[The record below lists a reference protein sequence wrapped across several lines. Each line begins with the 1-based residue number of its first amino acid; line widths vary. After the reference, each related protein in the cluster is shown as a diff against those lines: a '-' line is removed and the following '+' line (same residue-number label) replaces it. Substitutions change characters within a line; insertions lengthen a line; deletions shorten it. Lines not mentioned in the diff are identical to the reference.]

1 MSEAARMPATDAV
14 GRTIREILKE
24 GTAAEHDMLDARLGS
39 LVLADRDG
47 YAQFLDIQYRARRGV
62 ERWLEA
68 RALGDPP
75 PPQSDLVA
83 RDLASLGQAIPEE
96 TPDFTAAVDEDTLGV
111 CWVLAGSA
119 LGNRAIL
126 MRLAKAQADVPT
138 AFLADPRMGQY
149 WRSMLPAL
157 TRPCDSCEH
166 DSVLRA
172 ARATFTHFNLVA
184 SQCLALKAA

>member
-1 MSEAARMPATDAV
+1 MPATDAM
-14 GRTIREILKE
+14 GRTIREILKQ
-24 GTAAEHDMLDARLGS
+24 GTAAEHDTLDARLGS

-68 RALGDPP
+68 RALDNPP
-75 PPQSDLVA
+75 PLQSDLVA
-83 RDLASLGQAIPEE
+83 RDLASLDRVVPTE
-96 TPDFTAAVDEDTLGV
+96 TPDFAAADGGDTLGV

-126 MRLAKAQADVPT
+126 ARLAKAQADVPI

-157 TRPCDSCEH
+157 ARPCDSCEY

-172 ARATFTHFNLVA
+172 ARATFTHFNIVA

>member
-1 MSEAARMPATDAV
+1 MPATDAV
-14 GRTIREILKE
+14 GRTIREILKH

-68 RALGDPP
+68 RALDNPP

-83 RDLASLGQAIPEE
+83 RDLASLDRAIPVE
-96 TPDFTAAVDEDTLGV
+96 TPDFVAADDGDTLGV

-126 MRLAKAQADVPT
+126 ARLAKAQANVPT
-138 AFLADPRMGQY
+138 AFLADPHMGQY

-157 TRPCDSCEH
+157 ARPCDICEH

-172 ARATFTHFNLVA
+172 ARATFEHFNTVA
-184 SQCLALKAA
+184 SERLVPKAA

>member
-1 MSEAARMPATDAV
+1 MPATDAV

-126 MRLAKAQADVPT
+126 TRLAKAQADVPT

-149 WRSMLPAL
+149 WRIMLPAL
-157 TRPCDSCEH
+157 ARPCDSCEH
-166 DSVLRA
+166 DNVLRA

>member
-1 MSEAARMPATDAV
+1 MSEAARMPATDAM
-14 GRTIREILKE
+14 GRTIREFLKQR
-24 GTAAEHDMLDARLGS
+24 TAAEHATLDARLGS

-47 YAQFLDIQYRARRGV
+47 YAQFLDIQYWARRGV

-68 RALGDPP
+68 RALDNPP
-75 PPQSDLVA
+75 PLQSDLVA
-83 RDLASLGQAIPEE
+83 RDLASLDRVVPTE
-96 TPDFTAAVDEDTLGV
+96 TPDFAAADGGDTLGV

-126 MRLAKAQADVPT
+126 TRLAKAQADVPT

-157 TRPCDSCEH
+157 TRPCNSRDCE
-166 DSVLRA
+166 SILRA
-172 ARATFTHFNLVA
+172 ARFTFTHFNLVA
-184 SQCLALKAA
+184 SHCLVFKAA